1 MAKGQAKSEMPAT
14 RSKSS
19 SESKS
24 KSTSKGGQ
32 DAIALLTEDHKKVQ
46 AMFKAFE
53 KLKED
58 EASEE
63 EKGEIVQQT
72 CQELTVHA
80 EIEEEIFYP
89 AARAAL
95 DDEGDDLLDEAEV
108 EHATAKDLVEQL
120 EVMEPGDELYDAKF
134 TVLGE
139 YINHHIKE
147 EQDELFPK
155 VRKADVDLQA
165 LGAELAERKQ
175 ELMAELGAESD
186 EDEDEEDDED
196 VAEDEDDDEED
207 DEDEED
213 EDDEDKTDGRR

>member
-1 MAKGQAKSEMPAT
+1 MAKGQAKSEMPASAG

-19 SESKS
+19 SESKP
-24 KSTSKGGQ
+24 KSASKGGK
-32 DAIALLTEDHKKVQ
+32 DAIALLIEDHKKVQ

-63 EKGEIVQQT
+63 EKGEIVRQT

-95 DDEGDDLLDEAEV
+95 DDEDADLLDEAAV
-108 EHATAKDLVEQL
+108 EHATAKDLIEQL
-120 EVMEPGDELYDAKF
+120 KVMEPGDELYDAKF

-139 YINHHIKE
+139 YINHHVKE
-147 EQDELFPK
+147 EQDELFPT
-155 VRKADVDLQA
+155 VRKTDIDLPA
-165 LGAELAERKQ
+165 LGAELSERKK

-186 EDEDEEDDED
+186 EDEDEDEDDED
-196 VAEDEDDDEED
+196 VAEDEDDDHD
-207 DEDEED
+207 DEK
-213 EDDEDKTDGRR
+213 KTDGRR

>member
-14 RSKSS
+14 SAGRSKSS

-58 EASEE
+58 DASDE

-72 CQELTVHA
+72 CQELTIHA

-95 DDEGDDLLDEAEV
+95 DDEGEDLLDEAEV
-108 EHATAKDLVEQL
+108 EHATAKDLIEQL

-139 YINHHIKE
+139 YINHHVKE

-155 VRKADVDLQA
+155 VRKTEIDLQE
-165 LGAELAERKQ
+165 LGTELAERKQ

-186 EDEDEEDDED
+186 DEEDEDDDEDEDEEDGED
-196 VAEDEDDDEED
+196 VAEDEDE
-207 DEDEED
+207 
-213 EDDEDKTDGRR
+213 TDSRR

>member
-14 RSKSS
+14 SAGRSKSS
-19 SESKS
+19 DQSKS
-24 KSTSKGGQ
+24 KSSSKGGQ
-32 DAIALLTEDHKKVQ
+32 DAIALLIEDHKKVQ

-58 EASEE
+58 EASDE
-63 EKGEIVQQT
+63 EKAEIVQQT

-89 AARAAL
+89 AARNAL
-95 DDEGDDLLDEAEV
+95 DEEDADLLDEAEV
-108 EHATAKDLVEQL
+108 EHASAKDLIEQL

-155 VRKADVDLQA
+155 VRKTDLDIQE
-165 LGAELAERKQ
+165 LGADLAERKQ
-175 ELMAELGAESD
+175 ELMAELGAESEDEEDEDDDEEEDD
-186 EDEDEEDDED
+186 EDEDEED
-196 VAEDEDDDEED
+196 VAEDEDEG
-207 DEDEED
+207 
-213 EDDEDKTDGRR
+213 DGKR